1 MPIYALTI
9 LILILMVCYL
19 IHRLTLA
26 SREKI
31 VVLVLDVN
39 KNTSWKIF
47 DSMVEAKAF
56 MGTNIPKKC
65 IYTIIRTTNVDKCV
79 SNGH

>member
-9 LILILMVCYL
+9 LILTLVVCYL
-19 IHRLTLA
+19 IYRLTLA

-31 VVLVLDVN
+31 VVLILDIN
-39 KNTSWKIF
+39 KGTSWKIF

-56 MGTNIPKKC
+56 VKTEAPRKSIC
-65 IYTIIRTTNVDKCV
+65 TIIRTTNVDKCV

>member
-9 LILILMVCYL
+9 LVLVLMVCYL

-26 SREKI
+26 RKEKI
-31 VVLVLDVN
+31 VVLILHTD
-39 KNTSWKIF
+39 KTTSWKIF

-65 IYTIIRTTNVDKCV
+65 IYTLIRTTSVNKCI
-79 SNGH
+79 SNSR

>member
-31 VVLVLDVN
+31 VILILDIN
-39 KNTSWKIF
+39 KGTSWKIF

-56 MGTNIPKKC
+56 VRTGVPRKSIC
-65 IYTIIRTTNVDKCV
+65 TIIRTTSVNKCI
-79 SNGH
+79 SNGR